1 MKEKTKKKFAV
12 LATIFVI
19 GTVASVAVNKLA
31 GENAFLRQLVIVIPA
46 ALAGFAISSKERDSL
61 FPNSL
66 KAWIGFIIA
75 ALFISLLF
83 WALEHYSF
91 NQ

>member
-1 MKEKTKKKFAV
+1 MKERAKKKFAV

-31 GENAFLRQLVIVIPA
+31 GENAFLRQLVMVIPA
-46 ALAGFAISSKERDSL
+46 ALAGFVISSKERDAL
-61 FPNSL
+61 FPNTF
-66 KAWIGFIIA
+66 KAWIGFVIA
-75 ALFISLLF
+75 VLFVTVLF